1 MTPYIAAD
9 DRYSRMTYRRCG
21 RSGIDLPAIS
31 LGLWQ
36 NFGSVDVFETG
47 RSVLRRA
54 FDRGVTHFDLAN
66 NYGPT
71 PGSAEEN
78 FGRVL
83 ATDFKPYRD
92 EMIISTKAGY
102 RMWPGPY
109 GEWGSRK
116 YLISSLDQS
125 LRRMGL
131 DYVDIFYS
139 HRVDPRTPLEETMGA
154 LDTVVRQGKAL
165 YVGISSYS
173 AEMTA
178 RAVQILKQLGTP
190 CLIHQPSY
198 SMLNR
203 WVEGGLL
210 DTIDELGVGCIAF
223 SPLAQGMLTTK
234 YLNGVPENSRATRG
248 GSLSERL
255 LTPENVERVRALN
268 DIAKRRNQT
277 LAQMAIAW
285 VLRDPRITSALIGA
299 RNVEQL
305 DDSLAALDNLE
316 FTADE
321 LAEIDRYAAE
331 GGINLWEA
339 SVKASTPDAQPSSKK
354 GIGFV

>member
-1 MTPYIAAD
+1 MPFVAD
-9 DRYSRMTYRRCG
+9 PERYAKLPYRRCG
-21 RSGIDLPAIS
+21 RSGLDLPAIS

-36 NFGSVDVFETG
+36 NFGSVDVFQTG
-47 RSVLRRA
+47 RAILRRA

-66 NYGPT
+66 NYGPE

-83 ATDFKPYRD
+83 ATDLKPYRD
-92 EMIISTKAGY
+92 EIVVSTKAGY

-116 YLISSLDQS
+116 YLLSSLDQS

-139 HRVDPRTPLEETMGA
+139 HRLDPNTPLEETMGA
-154 LDTVVRQGKAL
+154 LDTAVRQGKAL

-173 AEMTA
+173 PETT
-178 RAVQILKQLGTP
+178 RKAVAILKGLGTP

-203 WVEGGLL
+203 WIEGGLL
-210 DTIDELGVGCIAF
+210 DVLEEVGMGCIAF
-223 SPLAQGMLTTK
+223 SPLGQGMLTTK
-234 YLNGVPENSRATRG
+234 YLNGVPEGSRATRG
-248 GSLSERL
+248 GSLRESF
-255 LTPENVERVRALN
+255 LTADTLARINALN
-268 DIAKRRNQT
+268 QIAQRRGQS

-299 RNVEQL
+299 RTVEQL
-305 DDSLAALDNLE
+305 DDSLSALGRLDFSPE
-316 FTADE
+316 E
-321 LAEIDRYAAE
+321 LAEIDRHAIE
-331 GGINLWEA
+331 SGINLWQR
-339 SVKASTPDAQPSSKK
+339 SSTETPRA
-354 GIGFV
+354 